1 MLATDGS
8 IKENYSCI
16 IFMYC
21 LPYDCYICN
30 NIIIC
35 KVKIILRFTSNYI
48 RSKEFLWKIVT
59 GIIRR
64 FIEEFNFKIFF
75 MDNIL
80 ICKSS
85 IKLRS

>member
-1 MLATDGS
+1 
-8 IKENYSCI
+8 
-16 IFMYC
+16 MYC

>member
-1 MLATDGS
+1 
-8 IKENYSCI
+8 
-16 IFMYC
+16 MYC
-21 LPYDCYICN
+21 IPYDCYICN

-35 KVKIILRFTSNYI
+35 KVKIILVRFKNNHI
-48 RSKEFLWKIVT
+48 RSKQFSWKIVA

-64 FIEEFNFKIFF
+64 FIEEFKIFF